1 MKDRTHAI
9 LNRLLDSEI
18 PLTVRYLSTEFKVSE
33 RTIRNEISAI
43 NELLRQ
49 CQLPLVN
56 AIRSKGLELNL
67 SQLDRE
73 RLITFIGQHSGFKYL
88 SREERVLD
96 LILDIAF
103 GKEPVFLKKK
113 EECYQVSK
121 SSIDEDIRQV
131 RKSLAYYQ
139 VEVVSL
145 PKQGLKFQAK
155 EQFIRTMLFS
165 MVSSVLVAEEQGKK
179 ELVYKYVDKERL
191 HHLDTIYSNCI
202 SQVEVSPYR
211 INFNLLTYIWLNR
224 LSRGH
229 YISPS
234 NESERRREKN
244 DRISAYI
251 SQVLR
256 EFKIESSTEEERYI
270 YFLLNSL
277 NKEEAYHPSNW
288 LDLQLLIMQLIQF
301 VEEETGIP
309 FNKKEDQ
316 LQEALYGHMIG
327 MVDRIKNGLQLVNPL
342 RDKIKQAYGQV
353 YSGLEKFLRGEQD
366 KLGGIITDDEI
377 AFLTIHFSTALSEI
391 NQNNQY
397 WYRAI
402 VICNHGIATG
412 RLLAENLREYFN
424 IEVLAVL
431 SSREIDLVEKFDVD
445 LVFSTVKLNYKA
457 KPIMIMDTIF
467 NEETKLMVHNF
478 LEANRQHQRLITR
491 KSDYTEMFQIL
502 LKTIESQFGK
512 LTKNFYN
519 DLENL
524 FRKNGLTI
532 NQKEVQPMIQDVLS
546 DDNILFEKGDFTW
559 QEAIQQV
566 AKPLLRKKN
575 ITEDYVQAMIED
587 VKKYGPYIVI
597 GPHLALAHARPEDGA
612 NQLGLSLA
620 IFQKPVSF
628 GHEFNDPVKVIFCL
642 SAVDSYSHLN
652 IMKSLVSLIRKEDN
666 LKKLADASNIQMVK
680 KILFTDDSE
689 EEK

>member
-1 MKDRTHAI
+1 
-9 LNRLLDSEI
+9 
-18 PLTVRYLSTEFKVSE
+18 
-33 RTIRNEISAI
+33 
-43 NELLRQ
+43 
-49 CQLPLVN
+49 
-56 AIRSKGLELNL
+56 
-67 SQLDRE
+67 
-73 RLITFIGQHSGFKYL
+73 
-88 SREERVLD
+88 
-96 LILDIAF
+96 
-103 GKEPVFLKKK
+103 
-113 EECYQVSK
+113 
-121 SSIDEDIRQV
+121 
-131 RKSLAYYQ
+131 
-139 VEVVSL
+139 
-145 PKQGLKFQAK
+145 
-155 EQFIRTMLFS
+155 
-165 MVSSVLVAEEQGKK
+165 
-179 ELVYKYVDKERL
+179 
-191 HHLDTIYSNCI
+191 
-202 SQVEVSPYR
+202 
-211 INFNLLTYIWLNR
+211 
-224 LSRGH
+224 
-229 YISPS
+229 
-234 NESERRREKN
+234 
-244 DRISAYI
+244 
-251 SQVLR
+251 
-256 EFKIESSTEEERYI
+256 
-270 YFLLNSL
+270 
-277 NKEEAYHPSNW
+277 
-288 LDLQLLIMQLIQF
+288 MQLIQF

-309 FNKKEDQ
+309 FNKKEAQ

-342 RDKIKQAYGQV
+342 KDKIKQAYGQV

-402 VICNHGIATG
+402 VICNYGIATG
-412 RLLAENLREYFN
+412 RLLAENLKEYFN

-666 LKKLADASNIQMVK
+666 IKKLADASNIQMVK